1 MTQKSVHTE
10 RRGDGLRGTTRLCCA
25 RISATSRSD
34 PRSDWLVYG
43 GQSAKPTRTQ
53 WSFGQQLQGDL
64 RRCAGRGS
72 HCLPIALPAPSG
84 YSSLSQ
90 HLRYRVYF
98 RAGAYCNCVMASR
111 AFPYCSTRLLQDRE
125 LRAKCSGIDSGKRT
139 DSELRPS
146 IGLWSRG
153 YQANARDL
161 RRNSEAIWRPPV
173 AGAAAYVDP
182 EVFQSMQAA
191 GEGLKE
197 MYE

>member
-1 MTQKSVHTE
+1 MVFAVPP
-10 RRGDGLRGTTRLCCA
+10 GFVA

-43 GQSAKPTRTQ
+43 GQSAEPTRTQ

-98 RAGAYCNCVMASR
+98 RAGAYCNCFMASP
-111 AFPYCSTRLLQDRE
+111 AFAYFSFVTRKLGLRE
-125 LRAKCSGIDSGKRT
+125 LGTRKVPRVS
-139 DSELRPS
+139 
-146 IGLWSRG
+146 
-153 YQANARDL
+153 
-161 RRNSEAIWRPPV
+161 
-173 AGAAAYVDP
+173 
-182 EVFQSMQAA
+182 
-191 GEGLKE
+191 
-197 MYE
+197 